1 MSIRIRSE
9 GCDDPGIT
17 EDTCGLAYINVNG
30 EDKSHH
36 IRGHNVVVVDAV
48 TGKVTLVVEHPV
60 KTVCSLRIVFSGYSP
75 ITDENI
81 HDKKLNKTECFEYA
95 SVSVKGSCNGSDRW
109 KNVKDNNCNA
119 LYSIWFRTHARIF
132 VLRHILSKR
141 TNCLLPRIDDI
152 QLKRK

>member
-17 EDTCGLAYINVNG
+17 EDTCGLAYIYVNG

-95 SVSVKGSCNGSDRW
+95 SVSVEGSWNYLKIS
-109 KNVKDNNCNA
+109 
-119 LYSIWFRTHARIF
+119 T
-132 VLRHILSKR
+132 
-141 TNCLLPRIDDI
+141 
-152 QLKRK
+152 LKRDLAMGATDGKM